1 MKNLSINPNGL
12 KGREINER
20 MIELMGI
27 KPIVENR
34 SNYAVELTKL
44 GPDGKAY
51 AIVRENK
58 NYFIK
63 VSTKT
68 SDLVTEDF
76 KYIGGLQNKM
86 TEAYSSYEKAK
97 RNLSVSFKSLAEA
110 NGKVLDIN
118 ISLNDNLLRE
128 MATGAAFSSENNNGF
143 SGVGNLD
150 GNQDGIDYDDEN
162 FSDPFIDDEDETY
175 GLTEEELA
183 IDAMIET
190 EDDMLKKKV
199 V

>member
-86 TEAYSSYEKAK
+86 SEAYSSYEKAK
-97 RNLSVSFKSLAEA
+97 RHLSVNFKSLAEA
-110 NGKVLDIN
+110 NGKVLDTN

-128 MATGAAFSSENNNGF
+128 MATGAAFSSENTNGF

-150 GNQDGIDYDDEN
+150 ENEDEID
-162 FSDPFIDDEDETY
+162 DDEDETY
-175 GLTEEELA
+175 GLTEEEKA
-183 IDAMIET
+183 IDAMIESNCGT
-190 EDDMLKKKV
+190 DDMLKKKV